1 MPATF
6 EMATELVGAGG
17 MVANV
22 GLHGKSAE

>member
-6 EMATELVGAGG
+6 EMATELVDAGC

>member
-6 EMATELVGAGG
+6 EMATELVAVGG